1 MPHIHCYLGKPS
13 LVWTMFFSNLL
24 IGLAYLGISITLWAL
39 IKKIKIPFNAIILCF
54 GVFIGACG
62 VTHLLEVWTLWH
74 PDYWI
79 AASVSTLT
87 AIASLG
93 TAIYLYRLRH
103 SIVKVAEAAKKS
115 EQQRLELETLAHSL
129 EQKVL
134 DRTKELHKTTAILSS
149 IMNSTSDIVYL
160 KDRES
165 RMAYCN
171 PMALKLIAKSESDL
185 YGKNDVEFL
194 GEGKGGEKI
203 LQTDQR
209 IMQSGKAETTE
220 EWVTWSDGSRRL
232 YLSRKE
238 PHRDPQGNII
248 GLVGISTDITEKKKA
263 ERAQQITEIKLKSVL
278 DNVPV
283 GIGVSDSV
291 GKLEYLNPKG
301 VEIWTGMKE
310 VDLAEYHEYQ
320 AWDAITGE
328 RLASEDWGMAIAIQ
342 KQKKASPR
350 LLKIKAFDGTEKYI
364 MDSANPIFAADGEF
378 IGGVATA
385 QEVTSLMIAE
395 KKLKESEARFRQ
407 FADAIPQLGWIANA
421 EGYIYWFNENWYSY
435 TGTKPEDMQG
445 WGWQSVHDPKFLPEV
460 LEKWNSSI
468 ASGEPFVME
477 YPIKSAKGEFRWFL
491 TRIIPI
497 KDEQGRVIQWFGTN
511 TDIHDLRM
519 YQEHLQESVQ
529 SRDDFLSIASH
540 ELKTPLTSLKL
551 QSQQFERSLRKN
563 DPAVFEPDRIRQ
575 FSTLTNKQV
584 DRLTRLVD
592 DMLDISRIRFGK
604 LTINKTKLD
613 VCELVNDVIERMK
626 PQFIQSGA
634 PAPIL
639 KTCSQLF
646 ATADKMRLE
655 QVMMNLLTNALR
667 YGSNKQVTVEVLSIG
682 QNVQIQIKDQGIGI
696 SKEAQE
702 KIFERFERAIEAD
715 EVSGLG
721 LGLYI
726 SRQIVLA
733 HSGKIWVESELGK
746 GSTFYVEI
754 PV

>member
-1 MPHIHCYLGKPS
+1 
-13 LVWTMFFSNLL
+13 
-24 IGLAYLGISITLWAL
+24 
-39 IKKIKIPFNAIILCF
+39 
-54 GVFIGACG
+54 
-62 VTHLLEVWTLWH
+62 
-74 PDYWI
+74 
-79 AASVSTLT
+79 
-87 AIASLG
+87 
-93 TAIYLYRLRH
+93 
-103 SIVKVAEAAKKS
+103 
-115 EQQRLELETLAHSL
+115 
-129 EQKVL
+129 
-134 DRTKELHKTTAILSS
+134 
-149 IMNSTSDIVYL
+149 
-160 KDRES
+160 
-165 RMAYCN
+165 
-171 PMALKLIAKSESDL
+171 
-185 YGKNDVEFL
+185 
-194 GEGKGGEKI
+194 
-203 LQTDQR
+203 
-209 IMQSGKAETTE
+209 
-220 EWVTWSDGSRRL
+220 
-232 YLSRKE
+232 
-238 PHRDPQGNII
+238 
-248 GLVGISTDITEKKKA
+248 
-263 ERAQQITEIKLKSVL
+263 
-278 DNVPV
+278 
-283 GIGVSDSV
+283 
-291 GKLEYLNPKG
+291 
-301 VEIWTGMKE
+301 
-310 VDLAEYHEYQ
+310 
-320 AWDAITGE
+320 
-328 RLASEDWGMAIAIQ
+328 
-342 KQKKASPR
+342 
-350 LLKIKAFDGTEKYI
+350 
-364 MDSANPIFAADGEF
+364 
-378 IGGVATA
+378 
-385 QEVTSLMIAE
+385 
-395 KKLKESEARFRQ
+395 
-407 FADAIPQLGWIANA
+407 
-421 EGYIYWFNENWYSY
+421 
-435 TGTKPEDMQG
+435 
-445 WGWQSVHDPKFLPEV
+445 